1 MLSYFPV
8 VVIPSGPGASDRA
21 TCKSTRTSSMTM
33 TITPSRI
40 KEVVENVWSNMPRI
54 VMGVVGIAADV
65 VDNDIEINIPAG

>member
-1 MLSYFPV
+1 
-8 VVIPSGPGASDRA
+8 
-21 TCKSTRTSSMTM
+21 MTM
-33 TITPSRI
+33 TITPSRT